1 MASDRPYGS
10 FVSEEH
16 FKTCYDIAK
25 EGVVLLKNEGLLP
38 LNVSDYKTILVVGD
52 NASRTLSNAGGSSI
66 VKPAKEVLT
75 IDAIRDYVGDKAEV
89 KYARGYQAYM
99 PGYEPDNIDQ
109 LRQEAFEAARNADVV
124 IYVGGLNRWSYQD
137 CEGRDRL
144 GYELPFQQDTLISGL
159 LETNPNTVLILHG
172 GTSFSMPWRDKA
184 KSIIYAMYGGSENGS
199 VLSDVLFGVINPS
212 GRLPFTMAE
221 ELDDYPSH
229 SLGIYDPENKED
241 VVYEEGLYI
250 GYRWMDKMG
259 IKPMYPFGFGLTY
272 TEFKW
277 GQPSISSNS
286 LRSVQEVVLPD
297 VESELKARDSKK
309 IKIRI
314 PVTNIGNVRGAEVVQ
329 LYVRDVD
336 SYLRRPN
343 KELKRFSK
351 LWLEPGETAYAEFE
365 LNEDDLRFFD
375 ANKHAWV
382 SEKGKF
388 EIMLGASSEN
398 INIIL
403 NLELK

>member
-1 MASDRPYGS
+1 
-10 FVSEEH
+10 
-16 FKTCYDIAK
+16 
-25 EGVVLLKNEGLLP
+25 
-38 LNVSDYKTILVVGD
+38 
-52 NASRTLSNAGGSSI
+52 
-66 VKPAKEVLT
+66 
-75 IDAIRDYVGDKAEV
+75 
-89 KYARGYQAYM
+89 
-99 PGYEPDNIDQ
+99 
-109 LRQEAFEAARNADVV
+109 
-124 IYVGGLNRWSYQD
+124 
-137 CEGRDRL
+137 
-144 GYELPFQQDTLISGL
+144 
-159 LETNPNTVLILHG
+159 
-172 GTSFSMPWRDKA
+172 
-184 KSIIYAMYGGSENGS
+184 
-199 VLSDVLFGVINPS
+199 
-212 GRLPFTMAE
+212 
-221 ELDDYPSH
+221 
-229 SLGIYDPENKED
+229 
-241 VVYEEGLYI
+241 
-250 GYRWMDKMG
+250 
-259 IKPMYPFGFGLTY
+259 MYPFGFGLTY